1 MPPKRFWNDHECPRL
16 RLGEKLDNKK
26 TSEFYLRSLFVEDD
40 SAADQ
45 AAVLGGG
52 DAAER
57 IVYFDRFLSSEVFLW
72 CVLVGDVFVA

>member
-1 MPPKRFWNDHECPRL
+1 MNAQDYGWAKNLITKRL
-16 RLGEKLDNKK
+16 RSFI
-26 TSEFYLRSLFVEDD
+26 SEVFFVEDD

-57 IVYFDRFLSSEVFLW
+57 IVYFDRLLSSEVFLW